1 MFLYLEFIIIKRM
14 NILILGCNGY
24 IGFEICRL
32 YQGSKHKVVGVDSN
46 FNFER
51 VSELVRYGIEFYHR
65 DIFNCSDLV
74 KKSDICINCI
84 SITDVPQLKN
94 QETKE
99 KSDLIFKVGTE
110 GNRVI
115 MQDAKRLVFIST
127 HVVFEGINEDIFNIN
142 EVREPKP
149 LLSYGLSK
157 YQSELD
163 LKKYHDDYL
172 ILRLGSVYGEPAS
185 RWKILPNLFSKFA
198 AIDGKIKVFG
208 GNCLKPLIGVQD
220 VALAAKFLG
229 ESEYSKEIF
238 HIVNENLTV
247 NQVAQICKNHK
258 PSVQIEETL
267 NKSASEGY
275 SLSNS
280 KLLKTGFQ
288 FKTNL
293 VGEIGKMIK
302 HLSII

>member
-1 MFLYLEFIIIKRM
+1 V

-24 IGFEICRL
+24 VGFEICKL
-32 YQGSKHKVVGVDSN
+32 YKNSKNKVVGVDSN

-51 VSELVRYGIEFYHR
+51 VSELASYGIEFHHR

-99 KSDLIFKVGTE
+99 KSELIFKIGTD
-110 GNRVI
+110 GNKAI
-115 MQDAKRLVFIST
+115 MKDAKRLVFIST
-127 HVVFEGINEDIFNIN
+127 HVIFEGVKSNVLNID
-142 EVREPKP
+142 ETRKPKP

-163 LKKYHDDYL
+163 LKKYHNDYL
-172 ILRLGSVYGEPAS
+172 ILRLGSVYGEPAT

-208 GNCLKPLIGVQD
+208 GNCLKPLIGVRD
-220 VALAAKFLG
+220 VALAVKLLG
-229 ESEYSKEIF
+229 ESGYSNEIF
-238 HIVNENLTV
+238 HLVNENLTV
-247 NQVAQICKNHK
+247 NQVAQICKTHK
-258 PSVQIEETL
+258 SNIQIEETFDDTP
-267 NKSASEGY
+267 NKGY

-280 KLLKTGFQ
+280 KLLKTGFR
-288 FKTNL
+288 FKTNI
-293 VGEIGKMIK
+293 VDEIGKMIK
-302 HLSII
+302 MMLL

>member
-1 MFLYLEFIIIKRM
+1 M

-24 IGFEICRL
+24 VGFEICKL
-32 YQGSKHKVVGVDSN
+32 YQNSKHKVVGVDSN
-46 FNFER
+46 FHFER
-51 VSELVRYGIEFYHR
+51 VSELKNYGIGFHHR

-74 KKSDICINCI
+74 KESDVCINCI

-99 KSDLIFKVGTE
+99 KSELIFKIGTD

-127 HVVFEGINEDIFNIN
+127 HVVFEGINEDILNIN
-142 EVREPKP
+142 EAREPKP

-163 LKKYHDDYL
+163 LKKRHDDYL
-172 ILRLGSVYGEPAS
+172 ILRLGSVYGSPAT

-198 AIDGKIKVFG
+198 AIDGKINVFG

-220 VALAAKFLG
+220 VAMAVKFLG
-229 ESEYSKEIF
+229 ESGYSKEIF
-238 HIVNENLTV
+238 HLVNENITV
-247 NQVAQICKNHK
+247 NQVAQICKANK
-258 PSVQIEETL
+258 PNVQIKETVDEVA
-267 NKSASEGY
+267 NRGY

-288 FKTNL
+288 FKTN
-293 VGEIGKMIK
+293 VVDEIGKMIK
-302 HLSII
+302 MMSL